1 MKANDGQRVR
11 ETCEIQMLKSG
22 KVVEEWYEAEDD
34 EASVSI
40 VNGKDKN
47 KNEVSL
53 WIDFYVITFTA
64 ALNKFFILVHHNCW

>member
-1 MKANDGQRVR
+1 MSPCQEKRIIARADTRQMKANDGQRVR
-11 ETCEIQMLKSG
+11 EKCEIRMLPSG

-53 WIDFYVITFTA
+53 
-64 ALNKFFILVHHNCW
+64 

>member
-1 MKANDGQRVR
+1 MNANDGQRVR

-22 KVVEEWYEAEDD
+22 KVVEEWYDAEDD

-53 WIDFYVITFTA
+53 
-64 ALNKFFILVHHNCW
+64 